1 MRRRSTTA
9 LVALVLT
16 VAAAPVEGQGA
27 RRAAAPF
34 EQRFTLASAGEAV
47 ATITAA
53 CARCDWGVKGRE
65 AVALRVLV
73 DGVYSQHVLLARGA
87 AAAPYRVM
95 LGPLPAGEHR
105 LTVERDAALSAPR
118 AGAASIAR
126 VAVAAFA
133 EDTPEHAWLSQAPMI
148 YARPGTVER
157 FSDVPIMMW
166 AERAPAPARGFHY
179 SVIFTHEDGGTP
191 TDRLMATWGRTT
203 DIEFV
208 VGIEQQ
214 PDGTVRQQF
223 QGKDHEIFPFRGTRL
238 GTHPLLWVS
247 TDNNMFSD
255 SGDGGIRF
263 APAPD
268 MVTLDRVSRE
278 VVMDRHSWTYAVMAA
293 ELRREGRIDPAA
305 RPGSAKVPDVRQFA
319 FIEACGDVERATL
332 AFDVAVAGRDGSTAW
347 HASDRGD
354 ARFRIARGGCFR
366 AAVPVPPG
374 TPARALRA
382 VRVRAYTRPA
392 RRGEPSLPPGTGRVT
407 LQRLNT
413 VFMLDQAYR
422 PGASSL
428 TWTGDLDVPADAA
441 PVMVPARQIQ

>member
-1 MRRRSTTA
+1 MTA
-9 LVALVLT
+9 LLALLLT
-16 VAAAPVEGQGA
+16 AAAGPVEAQ
-27 RRAAAPF
+27 RAALLY
-34 EQRFTLASAGEAV
+34 EHRFALAAAGEAV

-53 CARCDWGVKGRE
+53 CARCDWGMTGRE

-73 DGVYSQHVLLARGA
+73 DGVYSQHLLLVRGA
-87 AAAPYRVM
+87 AAVPYRIM
-95 LGPLPAGEHR
+95 LGSLPAGEHR
-105 LTVERDAALSAPR
+105 LTLERDAAVSAPR
-118 AGAASIAR
+118 AGAARIAR

-133 EDTPEHAWLSQAPMI
+133 EGTPEHAWLSQAPML

-166 AERAPAPARGFHY
+166 VERAPAPARGFRY
-179 SVIFTHEDGGTP
+179 SVVFTHEDGGTP

-208 VGIEQQ
+208 VGIEEQ
-214 PDGTVRQQF
+214 PDGSVRQEF
-223 QGKDHEIFPFRGTRL
+223 QGKDHDIFPFRGTRL

-255 SGDGGIRF
+255 SGAAGIRF

-278 VVMDRHSWTYAVMAA
+278 VVMDRHPWTYAVMAA

-305 RPGSAKVPDVRQFA
+305 QPGSAKVPDVRQFA
-319 FIEACGDVERATL
+319 FIEACGEVDRATL
-332 AFDVAVAGRDGSTAW
+332 AFDVAVAARDGATVW

-366 AAVPVPPG
+366 AAVPVAPG
-374 TPARALRA
+374 TPARALRG
-382 VRVRAYTRPA
+382 VRVRAYTRPPRA
-392 RRGEPSLPPGTGRVT
+392 GEPALPPGTGRVT
-407 LQRLNT
+407 LHRVNT

-422 PGASSL
+422 PGAPRFR
-428 TWTGDLDVPADAA
+428 WTGTLDVRTDSA
-441 PVMVPARQIQ
+441 PVTVPAGKIQ